1 MANYNT
7 LKTSIEAVIKQNG
20 NNEITGPILQQTLL
34 AMVNSLGV
42 GYQYAGIAT
51 PATNPGT
58 PSTAGTYTNF
68 GGLVLA
74 DGEIAILKFNGT
86 WAKDSTGS
94 ATQESVNQLGQEVE
108 DNRVSVSQNT
118 LSIGGEGKGELYEVI
133 DCPEFVEV
141 HTDSEG
147 KIVFGVRQDGSFF
160 FGAGCPPQVKDYIEE
175 YGYNK
180 VAIDNLING
189 KVDKVAGKSLIDSDA
204 ADNIDYD
211 NTKEVLQTKKPVEID
226 GGATI
231 GNTDSPEFISV
242 ETDSEKKILSSR
254 RGDGT
259 KTEYAGFEVK
269 GKFALDG
276 VTYFIG
282 ESPEYILVITDQ
294 VKHILGGIK
303 TDGTTFISDLTEIP
317 PIIKSAL
324 ESLANTDITLL
335 ERISYIENLVIPESK
350 SKWYEGYDVCIVG
363 GGAAGVFAAYALK
376 QKVRDYGLKVCIIEK
391 QPYLGGTHTQG
402 YVSSLAPTPAPLF
415 LDDIIKAQISKGRAD
430 LSDGEHNPIPFA
442 TALNT
447 DFKATYGP
455 YGSYTHGLWI
465 NIDPDALSEKYYND
479 LKDYIDIFTSDYI
492 TSVESANGAV
502 ISVNTHEGKTI
513 YANNFIDCTGNDVLI
528 RLAGGRTI
536 YGGDANNRYESE
548 YGFTEEH
555 AYTQNYD
562 FCNCASVMYRIRKGT
577 EDLSNI
583 GAYYTDWGAF
593 FKYVTNMPVVYVN
606 TVNYIDGDSGMKIIN
621 QGVDAVYT
629 AMAPEMIRH
638 WKRIK
643 NGCLT
648 TPQLAGVLDGA
659 ASTYRFDSV
668 APMLGIRETWRTMC
682 ERMLNENSLYV
693 QVSAEETAD
702 NDLDKTIAVGSYIV
716 DLLNDPY
723 ITAEQREYIDSH
735 RKRYAVPYGSIVPKG
750 FTNVLVA
757 SRGAGFT
764 HIAASS
770 FRLTKNMM
778 QLGWAAGWAAL
789 YKIENSLSDFRDVDI
804 STVQSADYASITQM
818 IQKVLS

>member
-1 MANYNT
+1 MSLNKIKVNDTTTVNT
-7 LKTSIEAVIKQNG
+7 GVVYDISKATSQSYDSLSAALGTSG
-20 NNEITGPILQQTLL
+20 NNVPPEVREGGMSIRFVSNSSDNKYLQYRLT
-34 AMVNSLGV
+34 VDTFS
-42 GYQYAGIAT
+42 
-51 PATNPGT
+51 TN
-58 PSTAGTYTNF
+58 
-68 GGLVLA
+68 
-74 DGEIAILKFNGT
+74 
-86 WAKDSTGS
+86 
-94 ATQESVNQLGQEVE
+94 ESDWQKQGAEVT
-108 DNRVSVSQNT
+108 VSQNT
-118 LSIGGEGKGELYEVI
+118 LNIGGEEKGELYEVI
-133 DCPEFVEV
+133 ESPEFVEV
-141 HTDSEG
+141 HTDSDG
-147 KIVFGVRQDGSFF
+147 KITFGVKQDGSFF

-180 VAIDNLING
+180 EIIDALING
-189 KVDKVAGKSLIDSDA
+189 KVDKVAGKSLIDSDV

-211 NTKEVLQTKKPVEID
+211 NDSIQTKKPVEID
-226 GGATI
+226 DGATI
-231 GNTDSPEFISV
+231 GNTDNPEFVSLEI
-242 ETDSEKKILSSR
+242 DSEKKILSSR
-254 RGDGT
+254 NSDGT
-259 KTEYAGFEVK
+259 KIEYAGFEVK

-276 VTYFIG
+276 ATYFIG
-282 ESPEYILVITDQ
+282 ESPEYILVITDS

-303 TDGTTFISDLTEIP
+303 IDGTTYISDLTEIP

-324 ESLANTDITLL
+324 ENLANTDTTLS
-335 ERISYIENLVIPESK
+335 ERISYIENLVISESK

-402 YVSSLAPTPAPLF
+402 YVSSLPPTPAPLF
-415 LDDIIKAQISKGRAD
+415 LDDIIKEQISKGRAD
-430 LSDGEHNPIPFA
+430 LSDGEHNPIPFV

-447 DFKATYGP
+447 DFKATYGS
-455 YGSYTHGLWI
+455 YGNYTFGLWI

-492 TSVESANGAV
+492 TSVESANGVV

-562 FCNCASVMYRIRKGT
+562 FCNCASVMYRVRKGT

-583 GAYYTDWGAF
+583 GAYYNDWGAF
-593 FKYVTNMPVVYVN
+593 FKYVNNKPVVYVN
-606 TVNYIDGDSGMKIIN
+606 TINYIDGDSGMKIIN
-621 QGVDAVYT
+621 QGVDAVYA

-638 WKRIK
+638 WKKIK
-643 NGCLT
+643 NGCLVND
-648 TPQLAGVLDGA
+648 QRLEGVLDGP
-659 ASTYRFDSV
+659 ASSYRFDSV

-723 ITAEQREYIDSH
+723 ITSEQREYINSH

-789 YKIENSLSDFRDVDI
+789 YKIENNLSDFRDVDI
-804 STVQSADYASITQM
+804 SVVQTSNYASITQM
-818 IQKVLS
+818 IEKILS